1 MEELNKLLNEALQ
14 TKNQDYVSPDGM
26 LNCFQAFEK
35 LSKKDSV
42 ASKVLMYFFP
52 ENSSL
57 EKNDKEFW
65 FIKYKNDLYY
75 NEYSFAKD
83 LLQTFNQYKKFKNKQ
98 FFEMIIKDKIQLFK
112 DRKLISEFFYT
123 LEKTE
128 ECINATIA
136 YILKDPSYFKLS
148 YNINVPPEKI
158 QKHSFIK
165 EVKNYLEIENLRIDL
180 KNGQSLIN
188 QYSNLVED
196 LNIAVKL
203 LKEDN
208 TSLTNKVND
217 MQKTIDSLK
226 KQQNETDQ
234 NLKNVNERLEQ
245 IDVRDTIKMSFRY
258 LYKILYSKFP
268 DNMDN
273 VSKIWQQIMQVKIIL
288 SKPQFKEYE
297 FITKF
302 IDVIDFNKLDPLNKM
317 THDSSQTKRNFSNI
331 KKFLQPYS
339 DEDLQVVS
347 NYFENLPLVDK
358 FISLSLKFFLRPNK
372 VDEEFQKNMTYSE
385 IYDKVFKSC

>member
-1 MEELNKLLNEALQ
+1 M
-14 TKNQDYVSPDGM
+14 S
-26 LNCFQAFEK
+26 
-35 LSKKDSV
+35 
-42 ASKVLMYFFP
+42 
-52 ENSSL
+52 
-57 EKNDKEFW
+57 
-65 FIKYKNDLYY
+65 
-75 NEYSFAKD
+75 
-83 LLQTFNQYKKFKNKQ
+83 KNKQ
-98 FFEMIIKDKIQLFK
+98 FFEMKIKEKIQLFK
-112 DRKLISEFFYT
+112 DRKLISEFFYA

-148 YNINVPPEKI
+148 YKINVPPEKI

-196 LNIAVKL
+196 LNTAVKL
-203 LKEDN
+203 LKADN

-226 KQQNETDQ
+226 KQQNETEQ

-302 IDVIDFNKLDPLNKM
+302 IDVIVFNKLDPLNKL
-317 THDSSQTKRNFSNI
+317 THDSSQAKRNFSSI
-331 KKFLQPYS
+331 KKFLQSY
-339 DEDLQVVS
+339 
-347 NYFENLPLVDK
+347 
-358 FISLSLKFFLRPNK
+358 
-372 VDEEFQKNMTYSE
+372 
-385 IYDKVFKSC
+385 

>member
-83 LLQTFNQYKKFKNKQ
+83 LLQTFTQYKKFKNKQ
-98 FFEMIIKDKIQLFK
+98 FFEMIIKEKIQLFK
-112 DRKLISEFFYT
+112 DRNLISEFFYT
-123 LEKTE
+123 VEKTE

-136 YILKDPSYFKLS
+136 YILKEPSYFKLF
-148 YNINVPPEKI
+148 YKINIPQEKI

-196 LNIAVKL
+196 LNTAVKL
-203 LKEDN
+203 LKADN
-208 TSLTNKVND
+208 TSLTNQVND

-226 KQQNETDQ
+226 KQQNETEQ

-268 DNMDN
+268 NNMEN
-273 VSKIWQQIMQVKIIL
+273 VTKIWLQIMQVKKIL
-288 SKPQFKEYE
+288 SEPQFKEYE
-297 FITKF
+297 FISKF
-302 IDVIDFNKLDPLNKM
+302 IEFNDFNKLDPLNKM
-317 THDSSQTKRNFSNI
+317 THDSSLAKRNFSNI
-331 KKFLQPYS
+331 KNSY
-339 DEDLQVVS
+339 
-347 NYFENLPLVDK
+347 
-358 FISLSLKFFLRPNK
+358 
-372 VDEEFQKNMTYSE
+372 
-385 IYDKVFKSC
+385 

>member
-1 MEELNKLLNEALQ
+1 
-14 TKNQDYVSPDGM
+14 
-26 LNCFQAFEK
+26 
-35 LSKKDSV
+35 
-42 ASKVLMYFFP
+42 MYFFP

-83 LLQTFNQYKKFKNKQ
+83 LLQTFTQYKNFKNKQ

-123 LEKTE
+123 LEKNE
-128 ECINATIA
+128 ECIKATIA

-148 YNINVPPEKI
+148 YKITVPPEKI
-158 QKHSFIK
+158 QKHSFTK

-196 LNIAVKL
+196 LNTAVKL
-203 LKEDN
+203 LKADN
-208 TSLTNKVND
+208 TSLTNQVND

-268 DNMDN
+268 NNMEN

-317 THDSSQTKRNFSNI
+317 IHDSSQTKRNFSNI

-358 FISLSLKFFLRPNK
+358 FISLSLKFFLRPDK